1 MSSRRLVNR
10 DTRAPRAVGAI
21 RQRCAGHVDR
31 HRDMQYV
38 AAIAGIAIEPDSSS
52 DACSPADN
60 NDSGTHHRV
69 RFVRA

>member
-1 MSSRRLVNR
+1 
-10 DTRAPRAVGAI
+10 
-21 RQRCAGHVDR
+21 
-31 HRDMQYV
+31 MQYV

-52 DACSPADN
+52 DARSPADN